1 MSRLVGPQQMSRL
14 EGLLRAY
21 RQRRSQLEHI
31 PLYCVFGDVV
41 LKSIV
46 DKKPTSVTELE
57 RVTSMGIVKSIQY
70 GADITKLVLD
80 CVHEVHIPEPLVI
93 VKHSKGNKLRKPK
106 ISLAKRGVNPTVAV
120 RETPAKRQAV
130 GKGFQYFDEDEDDV
144 YVLELQ
150 KGRVY
155 VGKSGNVTRRL
166 EQHKSGSGSAFT
178 KEFAPTG
185 VVLPRLG
192 HVTGAG
198 DAAERDETLRY
209 MFLRGIQNVRG
220 WKYTRVKMDAE
231 EANDAEFNIRELF
244 NLCRRCGHPGHFIGQ
259 CKAGFDRRGMKIG

>member
-1 MSRLVGPQQMSRL
+1 
-14 EGLLRAY
+14 
-21 RQRRSQLEHI
+21 
-31 PLYCVFGDVV
+31 VFGDVV

-57 RVTSMGIVKSIQY
+57 RVTSMGIVKCIQY
-70 GADITKLVLD
+70 GADITKLVLE
-80 CVHEVHIPEPLVI
+80 CAHETHVPEPLVI
-93 VKHSKGNKLRKPK
+93 VKHSKSNQLKKPR
-106 ISLAKRGVNPTVAV
+106 IALARRGVVRPSTVVVKNPPT
-120 RETPAKRQAV
+120 KRQAM
-130 GKGFQYFDEDEDDV
+130 GKAFQYFDEDEDDV
-144 YVLELQ
+144 YILELQ

-155 VGKSGNVTRRL
+155 VGKSGNVARRL

-178 KEFAPTG
+178 KEFPPTG

-220 WKYTRVKMDAE
+220 WKYTRVRMDEEELADAE
-231 EANDAEFNIRELF
+231 DNIRELF
-244 NLCRRCGHPGHFIGQ
+244 NLCRKCGHPGHFIGQ
-259 CKAGFDRRGMKIG
+259 CKAGFDRCGKSIK